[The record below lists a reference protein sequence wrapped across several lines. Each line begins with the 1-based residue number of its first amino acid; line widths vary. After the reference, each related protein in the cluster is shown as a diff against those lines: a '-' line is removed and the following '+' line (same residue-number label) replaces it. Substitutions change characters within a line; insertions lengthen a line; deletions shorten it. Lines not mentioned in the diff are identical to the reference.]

1 MLAYDKKQ
9 IGRIHRI
16 LIPAVI
22 FTAAVLLGRM
32 NTIMADFGQSEPLAA
47 GKALSFAF
55 ESLTTGNALLVAP
68 VICAFPYGA
77 ACIDEVKSGMFKNVL
92 YRTDKASYIHSKAAA
107 CMLSGAVTLMGAALL
122 VILISA
128 VLLMPLETAS
138 GTANAAQAA
147 DIADTAGAAGEIAQ
161 SYEIQQLIGLVFRYG
176 CFGAVWSLVGMLL
189 SLWTFNRMMAWIGP
203 FIVDYLL
210 EIVYERYFDALKL
223 LYPKEWLVMS
233 WSWPLKDWG
242 ICLWLL
248 LLAGMIALIVRRTGM
263 RCLERVV

>member
-32 NTIMADFGQSEPLAA
+32 DTIMADFGQSEPLAA

-92 YRTDKASYIHSKAAA
+92 YRTDEMI
-107 CMLSGAVTLMGAALL
+107 LEQLRGQMGKEN
-122 VILISA
+122 VKVRET
-128 VLLMPLETAS
+128 VLKS
-138 GTANAAQAA
+138 
-147 DIADTAGAAGEIAQ
+147 
-161 SYEIQQLIGLVFRYG
+161 F
-176 CFGAVWSLVGMLL
+176 
-189 SLWTFNRMMAWIGP
+189 
-203 FIVDYLL
+203 
-210 EIVYERYFDALKL
+210 
-223 LYPKEWLVMS
+223 
-233 WSWPLKDWG
+233 
-242 ICLWLL
+242 
-248 LLAGMIALIVRRTGM
+248 
-263 RCLERVV
+263 

>member
-32 NTIMADFGQSEPLAA
+32 DTIMADFGQSEPLAA

-107 CMLSGAVTLMGAALL
+107 CMLSGAVTLMGAAL
-122 VILISA
+122 
-128 VLLMPLETAS
+128 
-138 GTANAAQAA
+138 
-147 DIADTAGAAGEIAQ
+147 
-161 SYEIQQLIGLVFRYG
+161 
-176 CFGAVWSLVGMLL
+176 W
-189 SLWTFNRMMAWIGP
+189 
-203 FIVDYLL
+203 
-210 EIVYERYFDALKL
+210 
-223 LYPKEWLVMS
+223 
-233 WSWPLKDWG
+233 
-242 ICLWLL
+242 
-248 LLAGMIALIVRRTGM
+248 
-263 RCLERVV
+263 

>member
-9 IGRIHRI
+9 ISRIHRI

-32 NTIMADFGQSEPLAA
+32 DTIMADFGQSEPLAA
-47 GKALSFAF
+47 GKALTFAF

-128 VLLMPLETAS
+128 VLLMPGNS
-138 GTANAAQAA
+138 FRDCRCGT
-147 DIADTAGAAGEIAQ
+147 G
-161 SYEIQQLIGLVFRYG
+161 SRY
-176 CFGAVWSLVGMLL
+176 C
-189 SLWTFNRMMAWIGP
+189 
-203 FIVDYLL
+203 
-210 EIVYERYFDALKL
+210 RY
-223 LYPKEWLVMS
+223 
-233 WSWPLKDWG
+233 
-242 ICLWLL
+242 C
-248 LLAGMIALIVRRTGM
+248 
-263 RCLERVV
+263 RCYRGDCPEL

>member
-32 NTIMADFGQSEPLAA
+32 DTIMADFGQSEPLAA

-92 YRTDKASYIHSKAAA
+92 YRMIKQVIFIRRQQPA
-107 CMLSGAVTLMGAALL
+107 CC
-122 VILISA
+122 
-128 VLLMPLETAS
+128 P
-138 GTANAAQAA
+138 AQ
-147 DIADTAGAAGEIAQ
+147 
-161 SYEIQQLIGLVFRYG
+161 
-176 CFGAVWSLVGMLL
+176 
-189 SLWTFNRMMAWIGP
+189 
-203 FIVDYLL
+203 
-210 EIVYERYFDALKL
+210 
-223 LYPKEWLVMS
+223 
-233 WSWPLKDWG
+233 
-242 ICLWLL
+242 
-248 LLAGMIALIVRRTGM
+248 
-263 RCLERVV
+263 

>member
-32 NTIMADFGQSEPLAA
+32 DTIMADFGQSEPLAA

-92 YRTDKASYIHSKAAA
+92 YRTDKASYIHS
-107 CMLSGAVTLMGAALL
+107 
-122 VILISA
+122 
-128 VLLMPLETAS
+128 
-138 GTANAAQAA
+138 N
-147 DIADTAGAAGEIAQ
+147 TAGAAGEIAQ

-248 LLAGMIALIVRRTGM
+248 LLAGMIGLIVRRTGM

>member
-32 NTIMADFGQSEPLAA
+32 DTIMADFGQSEPLAA

-77 ACIDEVKSGMFKNVL
+77 ACIDEVNPVCSKMFL
-92 YRTDKASYIHSKAAA
+92 YRTDKARYIHSKAAA
-107 CMLSGAVTLMGAALL
+107 CMLSGAVTLMGAAAFGD
-122 VILISA
+122 SYKCG
-128 VLLMPLETAS
+128 LLMPLETAS

-147 DIADTAGAAGEIAQ
+147 DIADTAVLPGRLPRA
-161 SYEIQQLIGLVFRYG
+161 
-176 CFGAVWSLVGMLL
+176 
-189 SLWTFNRMMAWIGP
+189 
-203 FIVDYLL
+203 
-210 EIVYERYFDALKL
+210 
-223 LYPKEWLVMS
+223 
-233 WSWPLKDWG
+233 
-242 ICLWLL
+242 
-248 LLAGMIALIVRRTGM
+248 M
-263 RCLERVV
+263 RFSS

>member
-32 NTIMADFGQSEPLAA
+32 DTIMADFGQSEPLAA

-77 ACIDEVKSGMFKNVL
+77 ACIDEVRSGMFKNVL
-92 YRTDKASYIHSKAAA
+92 YRTDKASYIQSKAMA

-122 VILISA
+122 VILAIGNSFRDC
-128 VLLMPLETAS
+128 EC
-138 GTANAAQAA
+138 GT
-147 DIADTAGAAGEIAQ
+147 G
-161 SYEIQQLIGLVFRYG
+161 SRY
-176 CFGAVWSLVGMLL
+176 C
-189 SLWTFNRMMAWIGP
+189 
-203 FIVDYLL
+203 
-210 EIVYERYFDALKL
+210 RY
-223 LYPKEWLVMS
+223 
-233 WSWPLKDWG
+233 
-242 ICLWLL
+242 C
-248 LLAGMIALIVRRTGM
+248 
-263 RCLERVV
+263 RCCRGDCPEL